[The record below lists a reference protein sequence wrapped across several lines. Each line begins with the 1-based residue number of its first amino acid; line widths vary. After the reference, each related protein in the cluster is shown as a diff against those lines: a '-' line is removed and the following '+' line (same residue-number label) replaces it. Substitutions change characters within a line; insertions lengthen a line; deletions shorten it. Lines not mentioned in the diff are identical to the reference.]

1 MLLDF
6 KRLAMKKTPE
16 SLGKIKKKPWVKKR
30 INFISNTEV
39 NFIGEKKSRQK

>member
-16 SLGKIKKKPWVKKR
+16 SLGKIKKK
-30 INFISNTEV
+30 TM
-39 NFIGEKKSRQK
+39 GEKKNKFHIKY

>member
-16 SLGKIKKKPWVKKR
+16 SLGKIKKKKK
-30 INFISNTEV
+30 TM
-39 NFIGEKKSRQK
+39 GEKKNKFHIKY